1 MLRYGLGIVN
11 VIKGAA
17 AVLRGA
23 VALKFGEAA
32 LIPELH
38 GEADDGA
45 ALLLEKRGNGG
56 RVNTAG
62 HSYGDEAALGFR
74 ALRQGVELGERR
86 HVQSIVSSNVSICLR
101 RDVRGAACCAPTKTG
116 PKWGA
121 RIIGGPWPLCDRWGK
136 VRGAGLRRR
145 GLRSRRSR
153 CRWEWGGGRG

>member
-45 ALLLEKRGNGG
+45 ALLLEKRCNGG
-56 RVNTAG
+56 RVDTAR
-62 HSYGDEAALGFR
+62 HSDSNQTALGFR
-74 ALRQGVELGERR
+74 ALGQLVELGERH

-101 RDVRGAACCAPTKTG
+101 RSVRGAASRQGRDRCCAPTESG
-116 PKWGA
+116 
-121 RIIGGPWPLCDRWGK
+121 
-136 VRGAGLRRR
+136 
-145 GLRSRRSR
+145 
-153 CRWEWGGGRG
+153 